1 MGCSSFS
8 GKLIPVVNYGFK
20 LFMKRKTDSGFKIG
34 QLAEMAGVHLET
46 IRYYQRLGLVPMPRR
61 AHGTVRRYGEDAAS
75 RLRFVKRAQSLGFSL
90 DEVRLLLELAE
101 GQHCAETRTLA
112 ERKLGLVQKKIA
124 DLRGIQGALNNLIRA
139 CGTGGRGRGCPI
151 IESLSQSE

>member
-1 MGCSSFS
+1 M
-8 GKLIPVVNYGFK
+8 
-20 LFMKRKTDSGFKIG
+20 KIG
-34 QLAEMAGVHLET
+34 SLAEETGVHVET
-46 IRYYQRLGLVPMPRR
+46 IRYYQNLGLMPKPAR
-61 AHGTVRRYGEDAAS
+61 ARGSVRRYGDDAAK
-75 RLRFVKRAQSLGFSL
+75 RLRFIKRAQSLGFSL
-90 DEVRLLLELAE
+90 GEVRLLLELAE

-151 IESLSQSE
+151 IESLSEAE